1 MPRNEAVCTSIL
13 NGLVE
18 RAWESADEGLGMA
31 LPLTHKRL
39 WACLF
44 HFLFLGTSFLL
55 GKMESLEPTTRPP
68 RWFPLLPLC
77 GYFCAHSNSP
87 GFFKERM
94 NNSWWFLCLK
104 SGESVSPQSA
114 YLLTWPSLSHTYSPR
129 QSWICSE
136 VSRRVP
142 QGHIYKQLPKSG
154 KMAKQA
160 LQEKFCIPDNL
171 ILNNGPHEGV

>member
-1 MPRNEAVCTSIL
+1 MPRNKALCTSIL

-44 HFLFLGTSFLL
+44 HFFFLGTSFLL

-77 GYFCAHSNSP
+77 GYFCVHSNSP
-87 GFFKERM
+87 GSSRKGWILLG
-94 NNSWWFLCLK
+94 SLCVWSQGIVWDL
-104 SGESVSPQSA
+104 
-114 YLLTWPSLSHTYSPR
+114 R
-129 QSWICSE
+129 
-136 VSRRVP
+136 
-142 QGHIYKQLPKSG
+142 GHICFHRLAYSTLSPPTNPGSAQKYP
-154 KMAKQA
+154 
-160 LQEKFCIPDNL
+160 
-171 ILNNGPHEGV
+171 EGFHKDIFTNSFQKEVKWQNKPCKRNSVYQTI